1 MIAELFYSKEF
12 KAHIAELKAND
23 DLNVEAIQYITMML
37 YLDFFLVT
45 VGFIVFIFKS
55 VFMLFLYLFILIFFI
70 YRSVQNSSKR
80 VQVCTKGVL
89 KKGIYEGITKCAR
102 GCFRINIINEG
113 SSNDLFS
120 MGPFHPLTLCKK
132 KNFPKNGE
140 EILYYSL
147 GNRMEHNI
155 PNYYPIKKK
164 FCLSLSMLKE

>member
-1 MIAELFYSKEF
+1 M
-12 KAHIAELKAND
+12 
-23 DLNVEAIQYITMML
+23 
-37 YLDFFLVT
+37 
-45 VGFIVFIFKS
+45 
-55 VFMLFLYLFILIFFI
+55 

-102 GCFRINIINEG
+102 GHFRINIINS
-113 SSNDLFS
+113 SSNDLFI
-120 MGPFHPLTLCKK
+120 MGPFYPLTLYKND

-164 FCLSLSMLKE
+164 FCLSLSMLKV